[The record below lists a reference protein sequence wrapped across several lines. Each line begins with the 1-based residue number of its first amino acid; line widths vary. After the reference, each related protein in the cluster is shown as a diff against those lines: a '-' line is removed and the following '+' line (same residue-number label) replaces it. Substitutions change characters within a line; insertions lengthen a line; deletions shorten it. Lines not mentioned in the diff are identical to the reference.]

1 MSADALGAYL
11 SRADRLFVVT
21 GAGISAPSG
30 IDTYRD
36 DKGSW
41 QKSQPIQ
48 HQDFVS
54 KLRSRQRYW
63 ARSMRGWPMF
73 RDARPNA
80 AHEALAE
87 LEAAGRI
94 QRVITQNVDGL
105 HQRAGQRRVVELHGS
120 LESVR
125 CLNCGHQQSRDAVQ
139 QWLEAENPDWLDARV
154 EARPDGDADFLGV
167 RQFDDFRTPPC
178 EVCGGVLKPDV
189 VFYGD
194 SVPRERVSGVRQDL
208 ADADAVLVVGS
219 SLMVYSSFRF
229 MKEAHA
235 LGLPMVALNRGA
247 TRADDWFAFKWQEDC
262 AVALPRALAHA
273 GLH

>member
-48 HQDFVS
+48 HQDFVG

-80 AHEALAE
+80 AHAALAV
-87 LEAAGRI
+87 LEAAGKV
-94 QRVITQNVDGL
+94 QRVVTQNVDGL
-105 HQRAGQRRVVELHGS
+105 HQRAGQSRVVELHGS
-120 LESVR
+120 LATVV
-125 CLNCGHQQSRDAVQ
+125 CLACNRRQSRDVVQ
-139 QWLEAENPDWLDARV
+139 QWLEAENPRWLAEKV
-154 EARPDGDADFLGV
+154 EARPDGDAAFLGV
-167 RQFDDFRTPPC
+167 RQFDDFQVPTC
-178 EVCGGVLKPDV
+178 DCGGVLKPDV

-194 SVPRERVSGVRQDL
+194 SVPRDRVDGVRQDL

-229 MKEAHA
+229 MKEARA
-235 LGLPMVALNRGA
+235 LGLPMAALNRGA
-247 TRADDWFAFKWQEDC
+247 TRADDWFSFKWQEDC
-262 AVALPRALAHA
+262 AVALPEALTRA